1 MPLLGLDIGTS
12 GTKALL
18 VDEGGRVLA
27 GATAPHTVQRPAPGH
42 SEQDAAKWYAAAGK
56 ATRAVMKEAG
66 LGKDQVKAI
75 GLSGQMH
82 GAVFLGDKKKGA
94 RGADLV
100 PLRPAILW
108 NDHRAVPQCGDIEDA
123 AGGREKLIAKT
134 GSPALPGFQAPKVL
148 WVREHEPDVWAATK
162 KLLLPK
168 DYIRYRLTGELVAE
182 PSDASGTGL
191 YHVKKRRWHTK
202 LIKKLGLDPALLPEC
217 AADSHSPTGGLTAS
231 AARSLGIAAG
241 TPVVGGA
248 GDQAAGA
255 VGMGVV
261 QTGLA
266 SATLGT
272 SGVVFAH
279 ADRFEADPGGRLHTM
294 CHAVEG
300 SWCVF
305 GCMLAAAG
313 SLAWWNGAVAKDTP
327 VEELMK
333 EAEKAGASATDGLYF
348 LPYLTGERCPYP
360 DPAARGCF
368 IGLDPSHDRGAMTR
382 SVLEGVSYGMAVQ
395 VLLLRERL
403 KLPVDRLRM
412 AGGGSRSPLWR
423 QLLADAAAAP
433 AVLTNA
439 AADAPAYGAALLAG
453 IGAGVWGLAAE
464 ATAGIEETDRLE
476 PDPAAVKRQARR
488 LEQHGRLYEA
498 LQDEFPRLPAGVGHG
513 GV

>member
-18 VDEGGRVLA
+18 IDEDGRVLA

-42 SEQDAAKWYAAAGK
+42 SEQDAAKWWTAVGK
-56 ATRAVMKEAG
+56 ATRAVMSEAE

-108 NDHRAVPQCGDIEDA
+108 NDQRAVPQCGDIVDA
-123 AGGREKLIAKT
+123 AGGRKKLIAKT
-134 GSPALPGFQAPKVL
+134 GSPALPGFQAPKAL
-148 WVREHEPDVWAATK
+148 WVREHEPNVWGLTK

-168 DYIRYRLTGELVAE
+168 DYVRYRLTNELMAE

-191 YHVKKRRWHTK
+191 YHVKKRKWHKK
-202 LIKKLGLDPALLPEC
+202 LIQKLDLDAELLPAC
-217 AADSHSPTGGLTAS
+217 AENSHSTTGVLSAS

-255 VGMGVV
+255 IGMGIVRA
-261 QTGLA
+261 GLA

-300 SWCVF
+300 AWCVF
-305 GCMLAAAG
+305 GCMLSAAG
-313 SLAWWNGAVAKDTP
+313 SLAWWNDAVAKGHGSRRPDERGREGRRLRHRRAVLPARTSPVSGARTRTP
-327 VEELMK
+327 K
-333 EAEKAGASATDGLYF
+333 
-348 LPYLTGERCPYP
+348 
-360 DPAARGCF
+360 PAAASWASTPR
-368 IGLDPSHDRGAMTR
+368 T
-382 SVLEGVSYGMAVQ
+382 
-395 VLLLRERL
+395 
-403 KLPVDRLRM
+403 
-412 AGGGSRSPLWR
+412 
-423 QLLADAAAAP
+423 
-433 AVLTNA
+433 
-439 AADAPAYGAALLAG
+439 
-453 IGAGVWGLAAE
+453 
-464 ATAGIEETDRLE
+464 
-476 PDPAAVKRQARR
+476 AAVR
-488 LEQHGRLYEA
+488 
-498 LQDEFPRLPAGVGHG
+498 
-513 GV
+513 

>member
-1 MPLLGLDIGTS
+1 MALLGLDIGTS

-18 VDEGGRVLA
+18 IDEDGRVLA
-27 GATAPHTVQRPAPGH
+27 GATAPHTVQRPRPGH
-42 SEQDAAKWYAAAGK
+42 SEQDAAKWVTAAGK
-56 ATRAVMKEAG
+56 ATRAVMSEAG
-66 LGKDQVKAI
+66 LGRDDVKAI

-82 GAVFLGDKKKGA
+82 GAVLLGAKKKNA

-108 NDHRAVPQCGDIEDA
+108 NDQRAVPQCGDLEDA

-134 GSPALPGFQAPKVL
+134 GSPALPGFQAPKAL
-148 WVREHEPDVWAATK
+148 WVREHEPKVWEKTR

-168 DYIRYRLTGELVAE
+168 DYVRYRLTGELVSE

-191 YHVKKRRWHTK
+191 YHVKKRRWHRK
-202 LIKKLGLDPALLPEC
+202 LIGKLGLDADLLPPC
-217 AADSHSPTGGLTAS
+217 ADDSHSPTGGLSAS

-241 TPVVGGA
+241 TAVVGGA

-255 VGMGVV
+255 VGMGIVEP
-261 QTGLA
+261 GLA

-279 ADRFEADPGGRLHTM
+279 ADRFEVDPHGRLHTM

-300 SWCVF
+300 AWCVF
-305 GCMLAAAG
+305 GCMLSAAG
-313 SLAWWNGAVAKDTP
+313 SLAWWHDAVAADEE
-327 VEELMK
+327 VEGLMK

-360 DPAARGCF
+360 DPDARGCF
-368 IGLDPSHDRGAMTR
+368 IGLDPSHGRGAMTR
-382 SVLEGVSYGMAVQ
+382 ALLEGVGYGMAQQ
-395 VLLLRERL
+395 VRILRDAL
-403 KLPVDRLRM
+403 GLPVDRLRM

-423 QLLADAAAAP
+423 QILADAAAAP

-439 AADAPAYGAALLAG
+439 AADAPAYGVALLAG
-453 IGAGVWGLAAE
+453 VGASVWSSAGE
-464 ATAGIEETDRLE
+464 ATAGIQENARLE
-476 PDPAAVKRQARR
+476 PDEASIKRHARR
-488 LEQHGRLYEA
+488 LGQHARLYEA
-498 LQDEFPRLPAGVGHG
+498 LKPEFPRLPAGLP
-513 GV
+513 